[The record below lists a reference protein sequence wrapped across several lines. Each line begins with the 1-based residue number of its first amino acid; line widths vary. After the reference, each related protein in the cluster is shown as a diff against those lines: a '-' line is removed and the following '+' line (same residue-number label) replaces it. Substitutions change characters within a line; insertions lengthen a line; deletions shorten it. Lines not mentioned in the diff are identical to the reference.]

1 MNNQQIANL
10 QIARV
15 LDEAALRKLAELYA
29 QGADRRDKTV
39 WASII
44 TADCVIDGPG
54 FRMDGRDQILGGID
68 ILGQMFVMT
77 QHRVHNQVV
86 TIDGDRA
93 KGETYCVADHL
104 SKENGKTNILVWN
117 IRYQD
122 TWRREE
128 GRWLFASRTL
138 VIDWEEKRTID

>member
-29 QGADRRDKTV
+29 QGADRRDKAV

-54 FRMDGRDQILGGID
+54 FKMDGRDQILGGID

-86 TIDGDRA
+86 VIDGDNA

-104 SKENGKTNILVWN
+104 TKENGKTNILVWN

-122 TWRREE
+122 TYRREE
-128 GRWLFASRTL
+128 GRWLIAGRTL
-138 VIDWEEKRTID
+138 IIDWEEKRTIG

>member
-10 QIARV
+10 QMARV
-15 LDEAALRKLAELYA
+15 VDEAALRKLAELYA
-29 QGADRRDKTV
+29 QGADRRDKAV
-39 WASII
+39 WSSII
-44 TADCVIDGPG
+44 TDDCVIDGPG
-54 FRMDGRDQILGGID
+54 FKMDGREKILGGID

-86 TIDGDRA
+86 TIDGDNA

-104 SKENGKTNILVWN
+104 TKENGKTNILVWN

-122 TWRREE
+122 KYRREE
-128 GRWLFASRTL
+128 GRWLFAHRTL
-138 VIDWEEKRTID
+138 IIDWEEKRTIG